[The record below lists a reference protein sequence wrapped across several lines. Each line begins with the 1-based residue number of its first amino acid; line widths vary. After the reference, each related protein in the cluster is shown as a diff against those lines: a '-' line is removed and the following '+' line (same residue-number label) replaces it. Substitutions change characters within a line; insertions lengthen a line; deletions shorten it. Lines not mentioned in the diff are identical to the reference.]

1 MIISKKRFMDE
12 LAKVRYEEEQRYIE
26 QEKHEQTRR
35 EFDELRARIFEV
47 ERRVCALEGK
57 PQGSTTEVTSR

>member
-26 QEKHEQTRR
+26 REQNEQTRR

-47 ERRVCALEGK
+47 ERRVYDLEGK
-57 PQGSTTEVTSR
+57 PQMPTTEVTSV

>member
-12 LAKVRYEEEQRYIE
+12 LAKAKYEVERRYIE

-57 PQGSTTEVTSR
+57 PQMPTTEVTSV